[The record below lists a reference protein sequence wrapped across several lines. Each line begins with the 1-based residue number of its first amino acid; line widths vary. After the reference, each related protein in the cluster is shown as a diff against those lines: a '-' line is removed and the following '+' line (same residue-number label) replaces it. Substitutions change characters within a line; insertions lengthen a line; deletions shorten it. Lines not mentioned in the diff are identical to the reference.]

1 MASDRA
7 GAPLGLMITSLTQS
21 LEPAQ
26 WERVRFSVP
35 LVLREAAEGHE
46 PDERDDHAEQHTP
59 EECDDDAGD
68 DECATDADTCTSCCA
83 GHDYLVFRRRTGS
96 YPHAE
101 HANRIAADFW
111 RDRLGAARRMPAA
124 PGEQCCTGG
133 VSDPVTDEE
142 LAERAERLARE
153 IFADATR
160 RTTVTDR
167 LRQRRVAR
175 LLDDPN
181 SRSFLLALTDEV
193 VRIPDRRRAATRL
206 HDIVVAQESPA
217 VAGPIDRVLLQVGA
231 RLAPRLPHVVMPL
244 AIARLRQAF
253 TGIVLPAERNAFA
266 RHARRRRAQGI
277 HLNVNVLGEAVLGEG
292 EARQREQAIRR
303 QLALPHVDYVSVKI
317 SALCAQLDVAAFEHS
332 VDRIVARLDPLL
344 RTVATYQPPK
354 FVNLDM
360 EEFHDL
366 ELTVAAFVRALSE
379 PPLDRLDAGIVL
391 QAYLPDSHAAL
402 EELCHW
408 ARDRHRRAGGRVKV
422 RIVKGANLAM
432 ETVEA
437 EIRDWPPAPYGSKQ
451 EVDASYKRLLDIA
464 LRDEN
469 ADAIRVGVA
478 SHNLFDIGWAL
489 ARRERLAD
497 PRRIEIEMLEGMANP
512 QALAIAQHAGTML
525 LYAPVVHRDEF
536 PSAVAYLVRRL
547 DENTAPE
554 NFLRHL
560 FALEPGN
567 EQWEIERRRFRAAV
581 RDRHHVDTRSRRA
594 TAHGETVDSFAN
606 EPDTDFA
613 VRARRDE
620 IIDAVRGFRPPPAPV
635 PLVIGDRSY
644 SDPPSGRAFDPSA
657 PDEPLY
663 AYAEATPELVELA
676 VDTARRGASVWRD
689 RSGEERRRV
698 LHAVASVMA
707 AERAATIA
715 TMAHDA
721 GRTVREADAEVSEA
735 IDFARYYG
743 DAAAELDQIAVA
755 RGLRFTPCGVVVVA
769 SPWNFPYS
777 IPAGG
782 VLAALAA
789 GNAVIL
795 KPAPEAVLTASVLAD
810 QCLRAG
816 VPPEVLQFVPTADDD
831 VGRSLITHDDVDA
844 VILTGALAT
853 AQLFLDWKPA
863 LDLHAE
869 TSGKNAIVITAAA
882 DVDDALRDLVRSAFG
897 HAGQKCSAA
906 SLAIVE
912 APLYDRASFRARLAD
927 CVETLRVGAAWDP
940 ATQVGPLIRP
950 PSDALS
956 RALGR
961 LDEGEEWLVEPRPR
975 GSAHLWSPGVKLG
988 VRRGSFFHRTECF
1001 GPVLGVMRAD
1011 DLDHAIALQNDVAF
1025 GLTGGIFSL
1034 DPDEVDHW
1042 VERVEI
1048 GNAYVNRQIT
1058 GAIVRRQPFGG
1069 WKGSSVGPGAKA
1081 GGPNYVTMF
1090 GRWTRDEPVDL
1101 ARVVADAAA
1110 RWRELRAG
1118 IDPTGL
1124 RAEQNLFRLRPIA
1137 GRVAV
1142 RVGAGVSADD
1152 AAVAR
1157 AVAEVV
1163 GADIEWSGDLAGEFG
1178 NRASESDD
1186 AFVARLAARPPSKVR
1201 LLGTHDDALR
1211 SALHRLGLWV
1221 DPTPVV
1227 ADGALELLRW
1237 AREQSVSR
1245 TMHRH
1250 GNVHPSRR

>member
-1 MASDRA
+1 
-7 GAPLGLMITSLTQS
+7 
-21 LEPAQ
+21 
-26 WERVRFSVP
+26 
-35 LVLREAAEGHE
+35 
-46 PDERDDHAEQHTP
+46 
-59 EECDDDAGD
+59 
-68 DECATDADTCTSCCA
+68 
-83 GHDYLVFRRRTGS
+83 
-96 YPHAE
+96 
-101 HANRIAADFW
+101 
-111 RDRLGAARRMPAA
+111 MPAA
-124 PGEQCCTGG
+124 VAERCCTGG
-133 VSDPVTDEE
+133 VSEPVTDDE
-142 LAERAERLARE
+142 LAERAEQLARD
-153 IFADATR
+153 IFADADR
-160 RTTVTDR
+160 RTTVIDR

-175 LLDDPN
+175 LLDDPA

-193 VRIPDRRRAATRL
+193 VRIPDRRRAASRL
-206 HDIVVAQESPA
+206 HDIVVAHGSPA
-217 VAGPIDRVLLQVGA
+217 VAGPIDRMLLQLGA
-231 RLAPRLPHVVMPL
+231 RLAPRLPQVVMPL
-244 AIARLRQAF
+244 TIARLWQAF
-253 TGIVLPAERNAFA
+253 TGIVLPAERIAFA
-266 RHARRRRAQGI
+266 RHARRRQAQGI
-277 HLNVNVLGEAVLGEG
+277 RLNVNVLGEAVLGEG

-366 ELTVAAFVRALSE
+366 ELTVVAFMRALSE
-379 PPLDRLDAGIVL
+379 PPLDQLDAGIVL
-391 QAYLPDSHAAL
+391 QAYLPDSHDAL
-402 EELCHW
+402 EELCQW
-408 ARDRHRRAGGRVKV
+408 ARARQRRAGGRIKV

-437 EIRDWPPAPYGSKQ
+437 EIRGWAPAPYGSKQ

-489 ARRERLAD
+489 ALRERLAD

-512 QALAIAQHAGTML
+512 QARAIAQRAGTML
-525 LYAPVVHRDEF
+525 LYAPVVHRNEF

-567 EQWEIERRRFRAAV
+567 EQWEIERRRFRTAV
-581 RDRHHVDTRSRRA
+581 RDRHRVETRSRRGT
-594 TAHGETVDSFAN
+594 TARVEQAGAFAN

-613 VRARRDE
+613 IRARRDE
-620 IIDAVRGFRPPPAPV
+620 IIDSLRAFRPPSAPV
-635 PLVIGDRSY
+635 PLVIDDRTFP
-644 SDPPSGRAFDPSA
+644 DPPSGRAIDPSE
-657 PDEPLY
+657 PEQPLY
-663 AYAEATPELVELA
+663 VYAEATRELVELA
-676 VDTARRGASVWRD
+676 VATARRAASTWRA
-689 RSGEERRRV
+689 RSGAERREV

-707 AERAATIA
+707 AERATTIA

-743 DAAAELDQIAVA
+743 DAAAELDAIAAA

-795 KPAPEAVLTASVLAD
+795 KPAPESVLTASVLAD
-810 QCLRAG
+810 QCRRAG
-816 VPPEVLQFVPTADDD
+816 VPPEVLQFLPTADDD
-831 VGRSLITHDDVDA
+831 VGRSLITHDGVDS
-844 VILTGALAT
+844 VILTGSLAT

-912 APLYDRASFRARLAD
+912 APLYDRASFQARLAD
-927 CVETLRVGAAWDP
+927 CVQTLRVGAASDP
-940 ATQVGPLIRP
+940 STQVGPLIRP
-950 PSDALS
+950 PSDALA

-961 LDEGEEWLVEPRPR
+961 LDDGEEWLVEPRRR

-1042 VERVEI
+1042 LERVEV
-1048 GNAYVNRQIT
+1048 GNAYVNRPIT
-1058 GAIVRRQPFGG
+1058 GAIVSRQPFGG

-1081 GGPNYVTMF
+1081 GGPNYVAML
-1090 GRWTRDEPVDL
+1090 GRWTRHEPVDL
-1101 ARVVADAAA
+1101 ARVVSSATVC
-1110 RWRELRAG
+1110 WRELRAG
-1118 IDPTGL
+1118 VDPTGL
-1124 RAEQNLFRLRPIA
+1124 RAEQNLFRLRPLA
-1137 GRVAV
+1137 GPIAV
-1142 RVGAGVSADD
+1142 RIGDGVPAGD
-1152 AAVAR
+1152 AAIAR
-1157 AVAEVV
+1157 AVADVV
-1163 GADIEWSGDLAGEFG
+1163 GAEVEWSCAAARDAADDVVAVDGVVDGVV
-1178 NRASESDD
+1178 ESDD
-1186 AFVARLAARPPSKVR
+1186 AFAARVAARPPAKVR
-1201 LLGTHDDALR
+1201 VLGAHDEALLR
-1211 SALHRLGLWV
+1211 VLHRLGLWV
-1221 DPTPVV
+1221 DATPVV
-1227 ADGALELLRW
+1227 ADGALEVLRW

-1245 TMHRH
+1245 TTHRH
-1250 GNVHPSRR
+1250 GNVHPTRR